1 MIARLRRRAL
11 HTSERPPC
19 PLWRCEC
26 VLKCSLRVPLRPQS
40 GRRAGALRILEQKAA
55 VVRER
60 FRRYTEET
68 SPIGAVTHWSH
79 GQRHPDANG
88 QATVGAEQDLGN
100 APQPGVSGNGLLSK
114 DCDDAARARPEAPG
128 GCASGAACR
137 SIPPRYGIARAESG
151 SRFPCR
157 RWSPRFSTRWP
168 TPGSPRIAAS
178 RRAAPRSRPLLQGS
192 WSVDRAAGAG
202 NPHAMFVRRT
212 EASS

>member
-1 MIARLRRRAL
+1 MSKEIGSALTLASGHRARCGVVNVFSGALCGYRYVRKVDDELARYVSSSRERRSCEKGSAGIPRRRRRSA
-11 HTSERPPC
+11 
-19 PLWRCEC
+19 
-26 VLKCSLRVPLRPQS
+26 PLR
-40 GRRAGALRILEQKAA
+40 AGSR
-55 VVRER
+55 
-60 FRRYTEET
+60 
-68 SPIGAVTHWSH
+68 
-79 GQRHPDANG
+79 QRHPDASG
-88 QATVGAEQDLGN
+88 QATVGAEQDLEN